1 MMRVFYCAK
10 CKKYQYT
17 NQQNRAFCC
26 EEPMYEVDVEFTD
39 FVKMNCEEREK
50 LLSDCKNLRK

>member
-10 CKKYQYT
+10 CKKYHYT
-17 NQQNRAFCC
+17 NQQNRAVCC

-50 LLSDCKNLRK
+50 LLQLQSLV